1 MIPGLTVNTEL
12 INTKKA
18 TPAKIKSWLYS
29 DNQSYD
35 QFNVLFDLMR
45 SIRQPRVFFEPKNPL
60 IGRAESE
67 KKVDKDC
74 KWFGYYQPHVSLAR
88 RASSAPVLCPTPD
101 LTNVKEL
108 PAYSYK
114 TLLCS
119 VVTPRVELLSVRQR
133 RWLDLLGLKPVP
145 IDGDSSVTNLFKNEY
160 TLLWRLNVFT
170 SAHPVK
176 LLAFPVEDMPYYTD
190 SLYQKYDN
198 EFLIMPYFNFDDSHA
213 VTAEYMTYLTP
224 NGLSQKT
231 TDSIQYKA
239 LAENYTD
246 IIKRYERCHQLKG
259 IVNAFML
266 CFDDYSDN
274 PQKIN
279 PFNIRFSYSNDISD
293 DEYSAADDAPPR
305 NEQAKKIRSQKLTG
319 MLYGKS
325 GVYEVCLPKQIEEK
339 SGNSS
344 IPVITKFFIA
354 GLHSGMLPIDE
365 NTQLHLIES
374 LIFDTSSET
383 KYLLDYNANQY
394 SAFLNDVGTDDKLL
408 PLYLRLTFNKEP
420 NREHNQL
427 ISQLLNSTTPLSI
440 INEYHSPNHDA

>member
-12 INTKKA
+12 INSKKVA
-18 TPAKIKSWLYS
+18 PAFIKSWLQN

-35 QFNVLFDLMR
+35 QFNVLFDFMR
-45 SIRQPRVFFEPKNPL
+45 SIRQPRVLFEPKSPL
-60 IGRAESE
+60 VSQAESA
-67 KKVDKDC
+67 KLASKDC
-74 KWFGYYQPHVSLAR
+74 TWFSYYQPHVSLAK

-101 LTNVKEL
+101 LTNTKEL
-108 PAYSYK
+108 PPHSHK

-119 VVTPRVELLSVRQR
+119 VVTPRPELLSKRQR
-133 RWLDLLGLKPVP
+133 RWLDLLGLKPTS
-145 IDGDSSVTNLFKNEY
+145 IDGDSSVTHLFKNEY
-160 TLLWRLNVFT
+160 SLLRRLDVFT

-176 LLAFPVEDMPYYTD
+176 LLALPVEDIPHYTQ
-190 SLYQKYDN
+190 SLYEKYDA
-198 EFLIMPYFNFDDSHA
+198 EFLVMPYFNFDDSHA

-231 TDSIQYKA
+231 TDSTEYKA

-246 IIKRYERCHQLKG
+246 IIKRYERCHQLKA
-259 IVNAFML
+259 IVNALML
-266 CFDDYSDN
+266 CFDDYSND

-279 PFNIRFSYSNDISD
+279 PFNIRFAYSNDISE
-293 DEYSAADDAPPR
+293 DEYSTSDGAAPKA
-305 NEQAKKIRSQKLTG
+305 EQARKIRSQRLTSL
-319 MLYGKS
+319 LYGKS
-325 GVYEVCLPKQIEEK
+325 GIYEVCLPKQCEK
-339 SGNSS
+339 ENKSQS
-344 IPVITKFFIA
+344 IPVTTKFFVA
-354 GLHSGMLPIDE
+354 GLHSGMLPTDE
-365 NTQLHLIES
+365 TAQLHLIEE

-383 KYLLDYNANQY
+383 KYLLDYNADRY